1 MATGPHREVSAVE
14 RETCNSISH
23 SLLNENDNIKNLLS
37 GFDIEEELSIAFS
50 EENVSITEEK
60 DTSVFGVESYSSNEN
75 QLEILREV
83 METIFWHFNT
93 FKDFVNAKT
102 RCKQR

>member
-1 MATGPHREVSAVE
+1 MATGPHREVRAVE

-60 DTSVFGVESYSSNEN
+60 DTSVFCGESCSSIEN
-75 QLEILREV
+75 QLKILKEE
-83 METIFWHFNT
+83 METSFDILIPLRT
-93 FKDFVNAKT
+93 SL
-102 RCKQR
+102 